1 LRDPSPNRPAR
12 RGDCTSGPRPLRDP
26 TAQYDTHHEG
36 HSVIGGHVYHGRALP
51 ELRGKFLFA
60 DFSLLFK
67 FPNGPHDYGRLF
79 MMNAGASEN
88 SLRRISELIVL
99 PGGSISLG
107 VLGMGQDA
115 KGEIYY
121 TGNVSGLPNR
131 AGMAFGN
138 TGVVVRLVPA
148 PEAGDDDNRKD
159 DD

>member
-1 LRDPSPNRPAR
+1 
-12 RGDCTSGPRPLRDP
+12 
-26 TAQYDTHHEG
+26 
-36 HSVIGGHVYHGRALP
+36 
-51 ELRGKFLFA
+51 
-60 DFSLLFK
+60 
-67 FPNGPHDYGRLF
+67 